1 MSPKPHTDAC
11 GLKQLPPT
19 LYNNDRTA
27 TAGYSKV
34 SRGLRVPLEFPG
46 LCTRKKSSGDTSSG
60 QWRSRYTIHA
70 SRHSIGKVLRSIYV
84 TTSFKFLEADKTFLL
99 VSTYRYMVRTVS
111 SKFFR
116 KKINESR
123 NSTGK
128 VLRYLKRVIVPPA
141 VYQLFTP
148 LKRSLKYWHWA
159 GVAFYT
165 KLYNLAEG

>member
-1 MSPKPHTDAC
+1 MSPKPHTNAC

-116 KKINESR
+116 KKIFIKIWSGMQ
-123 NSTGK
+123 S
-128 VLRYLKRVIVPPA
+128 LRIF
-141 VYQLFTP
+141 LFEKSFLLIISP
-148 LKRSLKYWHWA
+148 VSFLDKFP
-159 GVAFYT
+159 VARKFS
-165 KLYNLAEG
+165 